1 MKDPVIIIGA
11 GVSGLRA
18 ASLLISKGIECK
30 VLEARGRTGGRVL
43 SQEVENRPEIGRF
56 DLGPTW
62 FWPEH
67 EPVITNLVSEL
78 ELKTIQ
84 QHTEGAVLL
93 EQSPG
98 GPIQRHLLPE
108 GSVEKSVRLAGGIQ
122 SLIDALAQT
131 LPQDTIE
138 FNTRVTAISMEEE
151 KVVIAAEHS
160 DGTQKKIS
168 AGAVILALPP
178 RLAAQRI
185 EFSPTLPKEL
195 VDSLENKP
203 TWMAG
208 QAKVLAIFDR
218 PFWRGDGL
226 SGQAMSWAGPLQ
238 EIHDA
243 SPLTGYGALF
253 GFFSL
258 SAKQRQQLGK
268 EKVLEMAANQLT
280 RLFGPQAEKPIS
292 ILYKDWSAD
301 PETAVEDDHQ
311 PLSSFPAYGLPVNS
325 GTWEK
330 KILFAGTETSPESG
344 GHLEGALRSAERA
357 VSEVLDLC
365 NS

>member
-1 MKDPVIIIGA
+1 MKNPVIIIGA
-11 GVSGLRA
+11 GLSGLHA
-18 ASLLISKGIECK
+18 ASLLISQGIECK

-43 SQEVENRPEIGRF
+43 SREVEDKPEIGRF

-67 EPVITNLVSEL
+67 EPVISSLVSEL
-78 ELKTIQ
+78 GLKTID
-84 QHTEGAVLL
+84 QHTEGAILL

-108 GSVEKSVRLAGGIQ
+108 GSVEVSVRLAGGIQ
-122 SLIDALAQT
+122 SLIDALTQI

-138 FNTRVTAISMEEE
+138 LNTRVTAITLEEE
-151 KVVIAAEHS
+151 KVVIKTDQS
-160 DGTQKKIS
+160 DGTHKKIS

-185 EFSPTLPKEL
+185 RFSPRLPEDL
-195 VDSLENKP
+195 VKSLENKP

-208 QAKVLAIFDR
+208 QAKVLAIYDS
-218 PFWRGDGL
+218 PFWREDGL
-226 SGQAMSWAGPLQ
+226 SGQVMSWAGPLQ

-258 SAKQRQQLGK
+258 SAQQRGQLGK
-268 EKVLEMAANQLT
+268 EKVLQLAVNQLT
-280 RLFGPQAEKPIS
+280 RLFGPQAENPIS

-301 PETAVEDDHQ
+301 PETAVEDDLQ

-325 GTWEK
+325 GPWEK
-330 KILFAGTETSPESG
+330 KILFAGTETSQESG

-357 VSEVLDLC
+357 VTEAIALYK
-365 NS
+365 N